1 MTASNETIDLLTAI
15 VDTIESSDEKAQQ
28 AKSELLEQLKLL
40 TSKTDVV
47 STNFP
52 KLIETLSTF
61 DNKIASSFS
70 NIENIDKR
78 LSTVT
83 NQIKSIENSV
93 LNTQQQSKNLQLDHI
108 IEKLSNADQQAQQLS
123 NHLRNSS
130 TKYLENMNAA
140 TNIARKKIEELETEV
155 ANIADSFSKIVSTR
169 IADNVVTDVSS
180 QLKNHVFRET
190 VTGIETG
197 AKEVAQ
203 TLTNKA
209 FKNIGPT
216 LKYTEETILND
227 IHSFKKETDTAHQ
240 NWMQNIKKQQA
251 EAEAI
256 AKESHTM
263 HMQREKT
270 YQEHV
275 SKEKTVVKRNWI
287 LIILVAWFGFTGT
300 ALCIAYAVKSASEKT
315 VDDAL
320 NYLTL
325 RNNLTQ
331 LGFSVENKEFCQSL
345 LPKKQFNFTQG
356 PQVSSCFYLE
366 SPTYEYTVNSR
377 NLMIFT
383 K

>member
-1 MTASNETIDLLTAI
+1 MIESKDTIDLLTAI
-15 VDTIESSDEKAQQ
+15 VSSIETSDENSQK
-28 AKSELLEQLKLL
+28 AKSEILEQLKLL
-40 TSKTDVV
+40 ISKTDVV

-70 NIENIDKR
+70 NIENIEKR
-78 LSTVT
+78 LSVVT

-180 QLKNHVFRET
+180 RLKNHVFRET

-216 LKYTEETILND
+216 LKHTEETILND

-240 NWMQNIKKQQA
+240 NWMQNIKKQQV

-256 AKESHTM
+256 AKESHEM
-263 HMQREKT
+263 HMQREQD
-270 YQEHV
+270 YQKHV
-275 SKEKTVVKRNWI
+275 SKEKAAVKRNWI
-287 LIILVAWFGFTGT
+287 VIFLIAWFGFTAT
-300 ALCIAYAVKSASEKT
+300 AVGIAYAVKNASEST
-315 VDDAL
+315 VNEALGYIKLKDAL
-320 NYLTL
+320 N
-325 RNNLTQ
+325 NF
-331 LGFSVENKEFCQSL
+331 GFHPENSDYCQSL
-345 LPKKQFNFTQG
+345 LAKKQFNFTQG